1 MSDSKSP
8 ASPSPN
14 PTWMVWTGRVVSAL
28 PVLALLMSGAFKFM
42 KPNEE
47 MVKGLDHIGWK
58 ADQLSTLGIVEIACT
73 VLYVIPQTSILG
85 AILLTGYLGGA
96 TATHVRVG
104 DPWFAPV
111 IIGVLIWLGLFLR
124 DARLRALIPLRW

>member
-111 IIGVLIWLGLFLR
+111 IIGVLVWLGLFLR